1 MTRHLTTVPAS
12 ASAPAPLVGT
22 VTISTERYCELL
34 TLEILAAEVAAKTW
48 QHQHRGHKTAVVGF
62 TVALSNAVDPELV
75 DAHLSERERQ
85 IRRAQRVVDEG
96 A

>member
-1 MTRHLTTVPAS
+1 MTRHLTAVPAS
-12 ASAPAPLVGT
+12 ASAPAPLAGT
-22 VTISTERYCELL
+22 VSISTERYVELL

-48 QHQHRGHKTAVVGF
+48 QHQVRGHKTAAVGF

-75 DAHLSERERQ
+75 DAHLSAREQ
-85 IRRAQRVVDEG
+85 TIRREQRAADEG